1 MWAAVVALTV
11 VPLIWVGHGPVDE
24 TGTAGELFE
33 GADSRA
39 QQAITRIAPDYQPWF
54 HPVLE
59 PSSNEIASL
68 LFALQ
73 AAVGAGVIGYW
84 LGVSKARARVGAASA
99 QGPAPA
105 DSGAPLLHGTP
116 GTPGAPEPPGPQEG
130 AALLA
135 APPPGSAPH

>member
-1 MWAAVVALTV
+1 MSGNSNSNDNGHRNSTSGSGSRIRTWLMWAAVVALTV

-73 AAVGAGVIGYW
+73 AALGAGVIGYW
-84 LGVSKARARVGAASA
+84 LGVSKARASA
-99 QGPAPA
+99 VATSAHGPV
-105 DSGAPLLHGTP
+105 
-116 GTPGAPEPPGPQEG
+116 
-130 AALLA
+130 
-135 APPPGSAPH
+135 PPPTDRPT

>member
-1 MWAAVVALTV
+1 MSGNIDSSSNSSHGSRIRTWLMWAAVVALTV

-73 AAVGAGVIGYW
+73 AALGAGVIGYW
-84 LGVSKARARVGAASA
+84 LGVSKARASAGATSA
-99 QGPAPA
+99 HGPV
-105 DSGAPLLHGTP
+105 
-116 GTPGAPEPPGPQEG
+116 
-130 AALLA
+130 
-135 APPPGSAPH
+135 PPPTDRPT